1 MELSAERPFPD
12 KIYTQKDN
20 GYILAFKD
28 SQGADM
34 ERFDKEKEQLTKQ
47 ALAESRQQ
55 VLQRFVEA
63 LKAKAQIQVHP
74 GALEES

>member
-1 MELSAERPFPD
+1 
-12 KIYTQKDN
+12 
-20 GYILAFKD
+20 
-28 SQGADM
+28 M

-55 VLQRFVEA
+55 VLQQFMET

>member
-1 MELSAERPFPD
+1 
-12 KIYTQKDN
+12 
-20 GYILAFKD
+20 
-28 SQGADM
+28 M
-34 ERFDKEKEQLTKQ
+34 ERFDKDKEQLTKQ

-74 GALEES
+74 SALEES